1 MLSKIHVSYIPGS
14 MGDFVTAILM
24 ASYYNQ
30 MPKIEITKQGRCIIK
45 DERFSKVFKTNP
57 TPRTELPNLNR
68 KKFLKKTNNDC
79 MFSNC
84 HYLRHIPLLESCW
97 FKTQWL
103 EDLPILIY
111 FNQDEAEEIAGLF
124 SNKNPNKI
132 IIDSSVIH
140 TQQTRLVKLIEEY
153 DLFYIQYKDIKQNL
167 QKVIKQISKYKNIQ
181 LEYNDNVQLLEEK
194 YARKN
199 THLFHIR

>member
-1 MLSKIHVSYIPGS
+1 MLSKIHVSYVPGA
-14 MGDFVTAILM
+14 MGDYITAVLM

-30 MPKIEITKQGRCIIK
+30 MPDVEITKQGRCIIK
-45 DERFSKVFKTNP
+45 DKRFSKVFKTSP
-57 TPRTELPNLNR
+57 VSKIEIPKLNQ

-84 HYLRHIPLLESCW
+84 HYLRHIPLLETCW

-111 FNQDEAEEIAGLF
+111 FDKDEAEEIAALF

-132 IIDSSVIH
+132 TIDSSIINK
-140 TQQTRLVKLIEEY
+140 QQTIVTKLIEDY

-167 QKVIKQISKYKNIQ
+167 EKVIKQISEYKNIK
-181 LEYNDNVQLLEEK
+181 LIYNDSVKLLEED

-199 THLFHIR
+199 THLFYIR